1 VLGRWKM
8 LTYFSPKETS
18 KMNSFVK
25 IIKGDYLQRT
35 RSYAFLVTL
44 AISLYIAYT
53 FVPAP
58 DAAYTTVRVGNYVGD
73 YNSAW
78 IGHVTA
84 IMTSVFL
91 SMIGFFLVNNSVKKD
106 IETEVGMIIATTRVS
121 NFKYLFSKLISN
133 FLVLVSIMG
142 LVLAMSIAIFFFRSK
157 GFPFEISQFVLPY
170 MFVAMPSLFLI
181 SSLAIAGEVF
191 FGNKSV
197 IQYIAFFVLFNV
209 VMANVQMQKGSDELA
224 MIDPFGIKVVTQ
236 GLERFVKEHQGEEVR
251 IASMGFN
258 FSEKRDIK
266 TFVFEG
272 MKWPIGFLFSRIL
285 WIGFAFTL
293 VFVSSK
299 FFHRFDVK
307 EKIKTKKRTNMHQ
320 ELSEFKSH
328 EELKLS
334 SLPPIKVDY
343 GIFSFIKI
351 EFLMLLRKGPRW
363 FWIINLGGMVALTF
377 APIEVAHQFILPILW
392 FLQIGRWSDLI
403 TKEKTNRIHYF
414 TFAAYQ
420 PLLRLLPSQIIA
432 GIILAITLATPLL
445 LRYAFSQQFIPF
457 SGVILGAYFIVLLS
471 AFLGILSGGK
481 KLFEVLFFMITY
493 ANLNRIPFADYFGS
507 TWQSSQPIII
517 LTAGIIFFA
526 ITSWMVRRY
535 EIKHA

>member
-1 VLGRWKM
+1 
-8 LTYFSPKETS
+8 
-18 KMNSFVK
+18 MNSFLQ

-44 AISLYIAYT
+44 GISLYIAFT

-58 DAAYTTVRVGNYVGD
+58 DANYTTVRVGNYVGD

-121 NFKYLFSKLISN
+121 NFNYLFSKLMSN
-133 FLVLVSIMG
+133 FLVLLSIMG
-142 LVLAMSIAIFFFRSK
+142 LVLSMSIAIFFFRSN
-157 GFPFEISQFVLPY
+157 GFSFEISQFILPY
-170 MFVAMPSLFLI
+170 LFVTVPSLLLI

-209 VMANVQMQKGSDELA
+209 VMANVQMQKGSDKLA

-236 GLERFVKEHQGEEVR
+236 GMERFVRERHGEEVR

-258 FSEKRDIK
+258 FSEKREVK

-285 WIGFAFTL
+285 WMGFALGL
-293 VFVSSK
+293 VLVSSR

-307 EKIKTKKRTNMHQ
+307 EKIKTKKRKNIPQ
-320 ELSEFKSH
+320 LVSEITSH
-328 EELKLS
+328 AELKLS
-334 SLPPIKVDY
+334 SLPPIKADY

-351 EFLMLLRKGPRW
+351 EFLMLLRKGSKW

-377 APIEVAHQFILPILW
+377 SPLEIAHQFILPILW

-403 TKEKTNRIHYF
+403 TKEKTNRVHYF

-420 PLLRLLPSQIIA
+420 PLIRLLPSQIIA
-432 GIILAITLATPLL
+432 GIILAIALAIPLL

-457 SGVILGAYFIVLLS
+457 TGIILGAFFIVLLS

-507 TWQSSQPIII
+507 TWQSNQPAII
-517 LTAGIIFFA
+517 LAVTIIFFT
-526 ITSWMVRRY
+526 ITSWMVRGY